1 MACDAV
7 AVLRSVTLSVVLS
20 VLAAACALIEPP
32 PPPPGAFQAQV
43 RNTLPNPVE
52 LSIVR
57 AGERVGAAQPASL
70 PALSETIV
78 TFHIPIAGEWIY
90 AVDGDDQISS
100 DELIPFIGV
109 CPLRVVIDVGDSTFS
124 CLRAP

>member
-1 MACDAV
+1 MRCCRGAAV
-7 AVLRSVTLSVVLS
+7 RHPQPRDFGRGRGVRAGR
-20 VLAAACALIEPP
+20 AA
-32 PPPPGAFQAQV
+32 PPPPGTFQAQV

-109 CPLRVVIDVGDSTFS
+109 CALRVVIDVGDSTFS